1 MDKASDSL
9 GVLSESGNGS
19 SNDSIESVTS
29 SSGNGFDDSF
39 LASGD
44 NLDHFDISCKGDS
57 LQAVI
62 IMNEEERGLQDD
74 DARND
79 GHIYCS

>member
-29 SSGNGFDDSF
+29 SSGNDFDDSF

>member
-1 MDKASDSL
+1 MKAVDKASDSL
-9 GVLSESGNGS
+9 GVLNDSGN
-19 SNDSIESVTS
+19 DSLESVTS
-29 SSGNGFDDSF
+29 SSDNDFDDSF

-44 NLDHFDISCKGDS
+44 NLDHLDISCKGDS